1 MNNSKLIQHIGRV
14 IKYFWVVILILG
26 VLQGLL
32 GLGVFIL
39 LVIISLLFFDNI
51 PEEKKPEDYFTKEE
65 WDLIQSGE
73 SSQDDE
79 EYLSL
84 LARFQT
90 FECPVKIDPI
100 TTWTS
105 SELTKE
111 SFICHYEIND
121 KKNEYGEIDWEKVKK
136 ETLNSIDKE
145 GYKVQRIVA
154 TNRNMILRYWNRQTE
169 KSYDLVLSNEEL
181 KV

>member
-1 MNNSKLIQHIGRV
+1 MGKVIQHAKRV
-14 IKYFWVVILILG
+14 FKYFWILIVFLG
-26 VLQGLL
+26 AIQIFF
-32 GLGVFIL
+32 GLGAFVL
-39 LVIISLLFFDNI
+39 LLIISLMFFDNF
-51 PEEKKPEDYFTKEE
+51 PEEKKPEDYFTDEE
-65 WDLIQSGE
+65 WRIIHSDE
-73 SSQDDE
+73 ASQDDE

-90 FECPVKIDPI
+90 YECPIKVDEI

-121 KKNEYGEIDWEKVKK
+121 KRGKYGVIDMAKVKK
-136 ETLNSIDKE
+136 DILDSIDKE

-154 TNRNMILRYWNRQTE
+154 TNRNMIFRYWNRQTE
-169 KSYDLVLSNEEL
+169 TSEDIVLSTDEL
-181 KV
+181 KS